1 MTIEMSP
8 VSMTDKLAEF
18 LLPTEGEIHVGHL
31 ALGEMFPMFKA
42 LIEARDADETKAFI
56 SIRNMLTLRNVPL
69 VKTISR
75 RYEYLL
81 IPYHS
86 PADPAIELADLQQE
100 GYIYLMNAIEK
111 FDDTKGFQFSS
122 YAWWAIKRGME
133 RCLGNSRA
141 VRFPTYLLSR
151 FSRLNQVMVD
161 LWQEQQEKPSVSKL
175 AKALELT
182 EEKVIE
188 LIDFA
193 RMYESMCSVDA
204 PLVKDETTTLLDMM
218 PAVEASIENE
228 LMRTEIKEIVHR
240 LLNSD
245 LLTIRESWVLKL
257 RFGLT
262 FEDALSLNEIS
273 KRVGL
278 SRQRI
283 CQIEAEALKKLRTL
297 HVWRLVSGYALEL
310 GISTPYDIIPQGWS
324 QVQSLLDSIKNIP
337 LGDWNI
343 HGVMTTVTMFFG
355 ITRAILILE
364 TKDSEMTAA
373 RDLTVY
379 LLARKCL
386 LSYED
391 IARVLSF
398 RSPARCEIA
407 MRRIKEQMK
416 KWGREDLWEENPFES
431 LFKSEAEIAAPMDW
445 F

>member
-42 LIEARDADETKAFI
+42 LIEAREADETKAFI
-56 SIRNMLTLRNVPL
+56 SIRNMLTLRNLPL

-100 GYIYLMNAIEK
+100 GYISLMNAIEK

-161 LWQEQQEKPSVSKL
+161 LWQEQQEKPSVSEL
-175 AKALELT
+175 TRALELT
-182 EEKVIE
+182 EEKVTE
-188 LIDFA
+188 LIEFA
-193 RMYESMCSVDA
+193 RMYESMCSLDA
-204 PLVKDETTTLLDMM
+204 PLVEDERATLLDMVQ
-218 PAVEASIENE
+218 ADDESVENE

-245 LLTIRESWVLKL
+245 LLTVRENWILKL

-262 FEDALSLNEIS
+262 FEDSLSLNEIS

-283 CQIEAEALKKLRTL
+283 CQIETEALKKLRTKK
-297 HVWRLVSGYALEL
+297 VWRLISGYADEL

-324 QVQSLLDSIKNIP
+324 QAFSCLDSIKEIP
-337 LGDWNI
+337 HDGWNI
-343 HGVMTTVTMFFG
+343 HRVITTVTMFFE
-355 ITRAILILE
+355 ITRADIRERLW
-364 TKDSEMTAA
+364 
-373 RDLTVY
+373 
-379 LLARKCL
+379 C
-386 LSYED
+386 SYEE
-391 IARVLSF
+391 ARSLIKRKKLKRLLDS
-398 RSPARCEIA
+398 AQEI
-407 MRRIKEQMK
+407 ISKTLE
-416 KWGREDLWEENPFES
+416 
-431 LFKSEAEIAAPMDW
+431 
-445 F
+445 

>member
-1 MTIEMSP
+1 MTNEMSP

-31 ALGEMFPMFKA
+31 ALGEMFSMFKA
-42 LIEARDADETKAFI
+42 LIEARVADDVEAFT
-56 SIRNMLTLRNVPL
+56 SIRNMLTLRNLPL

-81 IPYHS
+81 IPHHG

-161 LWQEQQEKPSVSKL
+161 LWQEQQKKPSVSKL
-175 AKALELT
+175 ARALELT
-182 EEKVIE
+182 EEKVTE
-188 LIDFA
+188 LIEFA

-204 PLVKDETTTLLDMM
+204 PLVEDERTTLLDMM
-218 PAVEASIENE
+218 PAVEASVENE
-228 LMRTEIKEIVHR
+228 LMRTEI
-240 LLNSD
+240 
-245 LLTIRESWVLKL
+245 
-257 RFGLT
+257 
-262 FEDALSLNEIS
+262 
-273 KRVGL
+273 
-278 SRQRI
+278 
-283 CQIEAEALKKLRTL
+283 
-297 HVWRLVSGYALEL
+297 
-310 GISTPYDIIPQGWS
+310 
-324 QVQSLLDSIKNIP
+324 
-337 LGDWNI
+337 
-343 HGVMTTVTMFFG
+343 TT
-355 ITRAILILE
+355 
-364 TKDSEMTAA
+364 A

-379 LLARKCL
+379 LLARKCV

-416 KWGREDLWEENPFES
+416 KWGREDLWEESPFES
-431 LFKSEAEIAAPMDW
+431 LFKSEAEIAAPMD
-445 F
+445 